1 MASPPVQL
9 NVGGTLYTTS
19 LETLTKYPDSLLAK
33 MCNGSMASEL
43 EYFIDRDGLMFRH
56 ILNFIRNSKLLL
68 PENFGDEELLLEEA
82 HFFGIA
88 RKTWDEFLNGIVV
101 NLFFITAMIQQ
112 LEHMIKDRVVLRPLS
127 TTFDV
132 AYIYIRLEHLM
143 ISTTKSLLFEIFPE
157 AQQSE
162 TARYFRSSHQ
172 NHIFEYPLKEECSLN
187 EVQIFTRL
195 FNAGFTIEAST
206 GGGTNGTVYGYYVFV
221 RRSAKW

>member
-101 NLFFITAMIQQ
+101 NLFFHNSNDSAAGA
-112 LEHMIKDRVVLRPLS
+112 HDKRSGRS
-127 TTFDV
+127 KTTFNYLRRCLHLHTFGTLNDFDHKIL
-132 AYIYIRLEHLM
+132 ALRNLSRGPTIRNGPLFPFITSESYLW
-143 ISTTKSLLFEIFPE
+143 ISAERRMFP
-157 AQQSE
+157 QWGSDL
-162 TARYFRSSHQ
+162 YSPF
-172 NHIFEYPLKEECSLN
+172 
-187 EVQIFTRL
+187 
-195 FNAGFTIEAST
+195 
-206 GGGTNGTVYGYYVFV
+206 
-221 RRSAKW
+221 